1 MSEKRVII
9 LEKEK
14 ETKNTIRY
22 KEIET
27 EKSPL
32 VMGTAYIQKETFKQ
46 GEVPKKISITIEWE

>member
-1 MSEKRVII
+1 MSEKRVIT

-27 EKSPL
+27 EGSPL
-32 VMGTAYIQKETFKQ
+32 VMKTAYVQKETFKQ
-46 GEVPKKISITIEWE
+46 GKVPEKISITIEWE

>member
-1 MSEKRVII
+1 MSEKKVIM

-27 EKSPL
+27 EGSPSI
-32 VMGTAYIQKETFKQ
+32 MKTAYIQKETFKQ
-46 GEVPKKISITIEWE
+46 GKVPEKISITIEWE